1 MGKLAID
8 TGHVLVEQ
16 AATQEY
22 VAILLR
28 SYANMLQ
35 ELDNEI

>member
-8 TGHVLVEQ
+8 TGRVLEQ

-35 ELDNEI
+35 ELDNEF